1 VHSRLADVWV
11 IEQFQPHAL
20 NEHLLN
26 GRPWDLDRN
35 RGGLRIM
42 PPFTGAHGAGFAGGN
57 ADVLHRHRALI
68 AEFAPDEVVVMSAD
82 HVERVDLR
90 DVLDA
95 HREAAAEVTMVT
107 TEVGADEA
115 SRFGLARV
123 DAATGRVTGWR
134 YKPDEPFGTTA
145 ATEVFAYDARA
156 LFGALDALAADL
168 PDADDDGT
176 PELEDFG
183 HHLLPRLVDAGRA
196 YAFRHEGY
204 WRDVGTLPSYWEGHM
219 DLLRDE
225 LIGPGGPL
233 SLDDPAWPM
242 RTAASL
248 HMPVRLGAH
257 GARRRRARLAR
268 RVGGRHGRAS
278 VLGPAWWSRRGPRCA
293 TACCCTASRCG
304 AAARRARGARRRR
317 RGGGGGA
324 GGRGRGELCVVGQ
337 RCAWRRRSGGR
348 GRAARRRG
356 RRGRRAGRGPQVSAP
371 PDAGPGAGPGAAPGE
386 PFGRRPS
393 PPAATRGSRR
403 AWPAASRCA
412 TPPAPTPR
420 STAPPTCARARGW
433 PPRHAAGERFAVVQD
448 DANFLALVDPATG
461 LADAVTFP
469 AGVGGRRTFSKAE
482 GTKEHK
488 LDLEACCMVAHP
500 SRPGERLLVAFGS
513 GSTDR
518 REQVVVVE
526 GLETG
531 PADAARVTLVDA
543 SALYAALRRSRR
555 SPGRSSTWRAP
566 PGWAT
571 GPTPW
576 CACSRAA
583 TARGTRWGRP

>member
-1 VHSRLADVWV
+1 MPRHPRTLALVLAGGKGSRLGPLTQRRAKPALPYAGVYRLVDFPLTNCVHSRLSDVWV
-11 IEQFQPHAL
+11 IEQYAPHAL

-42 PPFTGAHGAGFAGGN
+42 PPFTGQGGEGFAEGN
-57 ADVLHRHRALI
+57 AEVLHRHRALI

-183 HHLLPRLVDAGRA
+183 HHLLPRLVDAGRV

-248 HMPVRLGAH
+248 HMPVRLARTAHVDDALVSPGASVA
-257 GARRRRARLAR
+257 GTVER
-268 RVGGRHGRAS
+268 S
-278 VLGPAWWSRRGPRCA
+278 VLGPGVVVEE
-293 TACCCTASRCG
+293 G
-304 AAARRARGARRRR
+304 AEVRDSVLLHGVTVRRGARVERAVLDD
-317 RGGGGGA
+317 GVEVGEGA
-324 GGRGRGELCVVGQ
+324 RVGAARGELCVVGQ
-337 RCAWRRRSGGR
+337 RVR
-348 GRAARRRG
+348 
-356 RRGRRAGRGPQVSAP
+356 VAP
-371 PDAGPGAGPGAAPGE
+371 DG
-386 PFGRRPS
+386 
-393 PPAATRGSRR
+393 TV
-403 AWPAASRCA
+403 
-412 TPPAPTPR
+412 
-420 STAPPTCARARGW
+420 
-433 PPRHAAGERFAVVQD
+433 AAGEQRDAEGAV
-448 DANFLALVDPATG
+448 
-461 LADAVTFP
+461 ADAL
-469 AGVGGRRTFSKAE
+469 A
-482 GTKEHK
+482 
-488 LDLEACCMVAHP
+488 
-500 SRPGERLLVAFGS
+500 
-513 GSTDR
+513 
-518 REQVVVVE
+518 
-526 GLETG
+526 
-531 PADAARVTLVDA
+531 AARK
-543 SALYAALRRSRR
+543 
-555 SPGRSSTWRAP
+555 
-566 PGWAT
+566 
-571 GPTPW
+571 
-576 CACSRAA
+576 
-583 TARGTRWGRP
+583 

>member
-1 VHSRLADVWV
+1 VWV
-11 IEQFQPHAL
+11 IEQYAPHAL

-42 PPFTGAHGAGFAGGN
+42 PPFTGQGGEGFAEGN
-57 ADVLHRHRALI
+57 AEVLHRHRALI

-183 HHLLPRLVDAGRA
+183 HHLLPRLVDAGRV

-248 HMPVRLGAH
+248 HMPVRLARTAHVDDALVSPGASVA
-257 GARRRRARLAR
+257 GTVER
-268 RVGGRHGRAS
+268 S

-304 AAARRARGARRRR
+304 AARASSARCSTTASRWGRGRGWARPGRAVRGRPARARGARRT
-317 RGGGGGA
+317 
-324 GGRGRGELCVVGQ
+324 V
-337 RCAWRRRSGGR
+337 
-348 GRAARRRG
+348 
-356 RRGRRAGRGPQVSAP
+356 
-371 PDAGPGAGPGAAPGE
+371 
-386 PFGRRPS
+386 
-393 PPAATRGSRR
+393 
-403 AWPAASRCA
+403 
-412 TPPAPTPR
+412 
-420 STAPPTCARARGW
+420 
-433 PPRHAAGERFAVVQD
+433 AAGEQRDAEGAV
-448 DANFLALVDPATG
+448 
-461 LADAVTFP
+461 ADAL
-469 AGVGGRRTFSKAE
+469 A
-482 GTKEHK
+482 
-488 LDLEACCMVAHP
+488 
-500 SRPGERLLVAFGS
+500 
-513 GSTDR
+513 
-518 REQVVVVE
+518 
-526 GLETG
+526 
-531 PADAARVTLVDA
+531 AARK
-543 SALYAALRRSRR
+543 
-555 SPGRSSTWRAP
+555 
-566 PGWAT
+566 
-571 GPTPW
+571 
-576 CACSRAA
+576 
-583 TARGTRWGRP
+583 